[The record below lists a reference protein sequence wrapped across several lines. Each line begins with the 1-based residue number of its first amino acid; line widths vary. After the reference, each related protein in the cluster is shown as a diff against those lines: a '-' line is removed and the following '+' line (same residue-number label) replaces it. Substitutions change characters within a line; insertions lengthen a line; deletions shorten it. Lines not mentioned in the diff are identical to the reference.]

1 MDKSGKVMVDWDTT
15 KLSKEK
21 NRRLRTILFSIED
34 ELLDIIM
41 DEYTKKGME
50 KVDTVALAIGIYSMT
65 MQFTS
70 SLLSHTITR
79 MVESQRKPQR
89 DLNWKYEKK

>member
-1 MDKSGKVMVDWDTT
+1 MVELDSK
-15 KLSKEK
+15 KLSEEK
-21 NRRLRTILFSIED
+21 NRRLRSILFSIED
-34 ELLDIIM
+34 ELLDILM
-41 DEYTKKGME
+41 DEYAKKGMD

-79 MVESQRKPQR
+79 MVESQEKPQR
-89 DLNWKYEKK
+89 DTSWKYEKINKEE

>member
-1 MDKSGKVMVDWDTT
+1 MTDLDSK
-15 KLSKEK
+15 KLSDEK
-21 NRRLRTILFSIED
+21 NRRLQSILFSIED
-34 ELLDIIM
+34 ELLDILM
-41 DEYTKKGME
+41 DEYSKQGMD

-79 MVESQRKPQR
+79 MVESQEKPQR
-89 DLNWKYEKK
+89 DTSWKYQK

>member
-1 MDKSGKVMVDWDTT
+1 MVELDSK
-15 KLSKEK
+15 KLSEKK
-21 NRRLRTILFSIED
+21 NRRLRSILFSIED
-34 ELLDIIM
+34 ELLDILM
-41 DEYTKKGME
+41 DEYAKKGMD

-79 MVESQRKPQR
+79 MVESQEKPQR
-89 DLNWKYEKK
+89 NTSWKYQK